1 MHLFINVY
9 VFFLYITFF
18 NVVPRIVF
26 VLNSHENVTL
36 QKTKQKNIEVFI
48 K

>member
-1 MHLFINVY
+1 MYMYFFIH
-9 VFFLYITFF
+9 YIF